1 MGKQR
6 NGRIDPNNKY
16 VMALGA
22 HEPPAPP
29 EKELAEARGMKQ
41 TLWAAAIAI
50 FIWVLILDPTY
61 GWLHWRSAASPN
73 DEINTETIGPA
84 LAETMQEETTAP
96 TEEQKEIGFIAFL
109 KKSNGRQG
117 ETMIDGETYRIS
129 PGDTIEVW
137 GYSDFA
143 EIKHI
148 VYNIPEIHP
157 LYTALPSISFEDGI
171 GIFSLPDYPAG
182 EYFHLYITV
191 EDVDGNYSE
200 YQQYILI
207 YESNE

>member
-1 MGKQR
+1 MGRKMESAMIPY
-6 NGRIDPNNKY
+6 NDYG
-16 VMALGA
+16 MELGA

-29 EKELAEARGMKQ
+29 EKELAEMRGMWQ
-41 TLWAAAIAI
+41 TLLAAAIGI
-50 FIWVLILDPTY
+50 FIWFFFLDPNH
-61 GWLHWRSAASPN
+61 GWLHWGLNGAPSNESSVETTSPVSTEPVSA
-73 DEINTETIGPA
+73 
-84 LAETMQEETTAP
+84 ETTAP
-96 TEEQKEIGFIAFL
+96 AEGEKGIGFIAFL
-109 KKSNGRQG
+109 NKKTGRL
-117 ETMIDGETYRIS
+117 ENLLDNETYHIS

-148 VYNIPEIHP
+148 VYYIPEIHP
-157 LYTALPSISFEDGI
+157 LDTALPSIPFEDGI
-171 GIFSLPDYPAG
+171 GIISLPDYPAG
-182 EYFHLYITV
+182 EYFHLYVKV